1 MLLLEVIDLEY
12 VLDTLRGNKHEL
24 RPVPRDR
31 GAHVT
36 SPSFKYIRNATDT
49 SCVRSENQDYCRW
62 RMEIDRRRCFE
73 ARSRVMF
80 LSRG

>member
-36 SPSFKYIRNATDT
+36 SPSFEYIRTRLTQAVCVLKIKTIVDGGWRLTDA
-49 SCVRSENQDYCRW
+49 D
-62 RMEIDRRRCFE
+62 
-73 ARSRVMF
+73 ASR
-80 LSRG
+80 LAHR